1 MKLKTRK
8 IPLIVLTKLI
18 IFRVRIAWQAIPL
31 LQIIKQKSNVSQK
44 LTRRNNVKDDHHH
57 FCA

>member
-57 FCA
+57 FYA